1 MEINIPFIIKH
12 LPLKKIAIIGGHG
25 FIGKNFTDFFLE
37 HGYPVTL
44 VGKNSGSK
52 TFQPEV
58 VSVTAMVHETPK
70 IVDAIKDCEIIIWLA
85 SSLIPGV
92 HETSLE
98 KDFETNVKPVI
109 ALLENAHQL
118 VLQKFIYLSS
128 GGTIYGDSEEHIPVS
143 EDHSKSP
150 ISEYGLSKLVAEQYI
165 QFLTRSSDFESYI
178 LRPSNVYGKYQN
190 LNKPQG
196 IIGFAFKSLLN
207 GTAIDLYN
215 DGRVVRDFIFVMDL
229 AEAVLK
235 CIETPIQK
243 SLTHIYNVGNGK
255 PNSIKEMIDKIS
267 SISGTEVQTV
277 AKPPRNFDCE
287 YNVLD
292 IEKIRKDLHWQ
303 PEVEVDEGL
312 KEVWEWIKAKG
323 ND

>member
-1 MEINIPFIIKH
+1 M
-12 LPLKKIAIIGGHG
+12 KKIAIIGGHG
-25 FIGKNFTDFFLE
+25 FIGENFTEFFLDRD
-37 HGYPVTL
+37 YNVTV
-44 VGKNSGSK
+44 VGRNSEK
-52 TFQPEV
+52 KILDAEV
-58 VSVTAMVHETPK
+58 VSINAMVHETNK
-70 IVDAIKDCEIIIWLA
+70 IVDAVKECDVIIWLA

-92 HETSLE
+92 HEASLE
-98 KDFETNVKPVI
+98 KDFETNVKPVMAI
-109 ALLENAHQL
+109 LEHAASLNL
-118 VLQKFIYLSS
+118 KKFIYLSS
-128 GGTIYGDSEEHIPVS
+128 GGTIYGDSIAHIPVS

-215 DGRVVRDFIFVMDL
+215 DGRVVRDFIFVMDV

-235 CIETPIQK
+235 CIETPIQR
-243 SLTHIYNVGNGK
+243 SITHIYNVGNGK
-255 PNSIKEMIDKIS
+255 PYSIKEIIDKIS
-267 SISGTEVQTV
+267 SISGREVQTV
-277 AKPPRNFDCE
+277 VKPPRNFDCE

-292 IEKIRKDLHWQ
+292 IEKIRNELQWQ
-303 PEVEVDEGL
+303 PKVEVDEGL
-312 KEVWEWIKAKG
+312 REVWEWIKTNE